1 MLLGESLRQK
11 AGCIRAAKLHG
22 SREYHSHNYVT
33 NSYKNGNNIN
43 NKHKQILM
51 LKIIKN
57 N

>member
-1 MLLGESLRQK
+1 MLLESLRQK

-43 NKHKQILM
+43 NKHKHIRF
-51 LKIIKN
+51 
-57 N
+57 

>member
-43 NKHKQILM
+43 NKHKHIRF
-51 LKIIKN
+51 
-57 N
+57 